1 VVVVVVQMLPLV
13 LEVLVAVGLVRLEIH
28 LVKLYLEL
36 LIQAVEVAAM
46 EDLLQHFLLV
56 QVAQVL

>member
-13 LEVLVAVGLVRLEIH
+13 LEVLVAVELVRLEIH

-36 LIQAVEVAAM
+36 LIQAVAVAEM
-46 EDLLQHFLLV
+46 EDLVQHFLLV
-56 QVAQVL
+56 QVVLE